1 MKKFFALGLLVFA
14 GTLALASADGT
25 ASGTL
30 TIKGKPVKLQYA
42 YAWHEPDPF
51 DSSKKVTVVMVSD
64 VKLTAEQAT
73 DDFEPMEMAKNGKLN
88 AVRLTIDGDETI
100 SQGMFYSGQLE
111 NGSFGA
117 GGMHKFD
124 KKVLTDVAVEGKAYM
139 DKPRDFFGTTY
150 TYEATFKAPIAKG
163 KKK

>member
-25 ASGTL
+25 ASGKL

-42 YAWHEPDPF
+42 YAWHAPDPF
-51 DSSKKVTVVMVSD
+51 DSSKTMTVVMVSD
-64 VKLTAEQAT
+64 IKLTPEQAM
-73 DDFEPMEMAKNGKLN
+73 DDFEPRKLAKENKLN
-88 AVRLTIDGDETI
+88 AVRLEIDSDGSIT
-100 SQGMFYSGQLE
+100 QGMFYSGLLE
-111 NGSFGA
+111 NGSFSA

-124 KKVLTDVAVEGKAYM
+124 KKVLTAAAVEGKAYM

-150 TYEATFKAPIAKG
+150 VYEVTFKAPVAK
-163 KKK
+163 K

>member
-51 DSSKKVTVVMVSD
+51 DSSKTMTVVMVSD
-64 VKLTAEQAT
+64 VKLAPEVAM
-73 DDFEPMEMAKNGKLN
+73 DDFEPRELAKQNKLS
-88 AVRLTIDGDETI
+88 AVRLEIDSDGSIT
-100 SQGMFYSGQLE
+100 QGMFFSGLLE

-117 GGMHKFD
+117 GGMHMFD
-124 KKVLTDVAVEGKAYM
+124 KKVLTNAAVEGKAYM

-150 TYEATFKAPIAKG
+150 VYETTFKAPVAKG
-163 KKK
+163 KK